1 MMMQKDNFFILT
13 GGPGSGKTSVLYE
26 LRNQGYKCVEELG
39 RKIIKQQLAIGG
51 DAIPW
56 KDAQAYAELMLEY
69 SINDYVSLE
78 RSEEIYFF
86 DRGIPDTYGYAKLVG
101 LDVTLSLLCALRD
114 YQYNSKVFIFPP
126 WKDVYENDNER
137 KQDFEEAVDTYDMM
151 MSVYGE
157 LGYELII
164 VPVGTIQERVN
175 FLLSN
180 VHLVV

>member
-1 MMMQKDNFFILT
+1 MIQKDNFFILT

-26 LRNQGYKCVEELG
+26 LRNQGCKCVEEVG
-39 RKIIKQQLAIGG
+39 RKIIKQQLSTGG

-78 RSEEIYFF
+78 GSEDIYFF
-86 DRGIPDTYGYAKLVG
+86 DRGIPDTYGYERLVG
-101 LDVTLSLLCALRD
+101 LDVSQSLLYALRD
-114 YQYNSKVFIFPP
+114 YRYNSKVFIFPP
-126 WKDVYENDNER
+126 WKEVYENDNER
-137 KQDFEEAVDTYDMM
+137 KQDFQEAMDTYNMM
-151 MSVYGE
+151 MSVYVE

-164 VPVGTIQERVN
+164 VPITTIQERVN